1 MRTTRLTWT
10 ATAAAVLIAS
20 ASPVAGQAQAAAGV
34 DTDEK
39 VPMEIRDI
47 IEDAISPK
55 LVLPETARWDFQS
68 ISPYPG
74 GDKVV
79 CGRVDYQSS
88 ARQYV
93 GYHRFYAVMDGTTI
107 STLQLQDPPTTD
119 VSGQQAAKFRM
130 LCDKH

>member
-1 MRTTRLTWT
+1 MRATRLTRIAIGACGLIWL
-10 ATAAAVLIAS
+10 AAPAE
-20 ASPVAGQAQAAAGV
+20 AGAQTV
-34 DTDEK
+34 EKDSTDT
-39 VPMEIRDI
+39 VPMDIRDI

-68 ISPYPG
+68 IAPYPG

-93 GYHRFYAVMDGTTI
+93 GFHRFYAVMDGTRI
-107 STLQLQDPPTTD
+107 NTLQLEDPPTTD